1 MKIKDNEQ
9 EEEIQVTLVNEKEF
23 ECYRV
28 LVKSWLACIED
39 IEFTTEISQKITW
52 TMTQKGNNKG
62 L

>member
-39 IEFTTEISQKITW
+39 IEFTTEISQKIT
-52 TMTQKGNNKG
+52 
-62 L
+62 